1 MFFNVCPSQDIF
13 KRKILVC
20 LQNLQT
26 LILVN
31 TFLNFKLNLKNS
43 PKTCPKPWGNFM
55 SLGKFYVLG
64 EILCPWGNFKVVN
77 ILARG
82 IVPNSGQISSFFFFV
97 FFFSFWKLHE
107 PTRIGAHEICGPE
120 LARTNFTPKYVSP
133 GLKRFWNFSP
143 ATFRHFFFFSR
154 NQAKEAWEIP

>member
-55 SLGKFYVLG
+55 SLGKFQSG
-64 EILCPWGNFKVVN
+64 EHFS
-77 ILARG
+77 AR
-82 IVPNSGQISSFFFFV
+82 NSPEFRPDFEFLFFCIFFQLLKTARADQN
-97 FFFSFWKLHE
+97 WRARNLR
-107 PTRIGAHEICGPE
+107 TRIGAHEFYPQICISGFE
-120 LARTNFTPKYVSP
+120 KILKFFTGYVP
-133 GLKRFWNFSP
+133 PLL
-143 ATFRHFFFFSR
+143 FFFTQSG
-154 NQAKEAWEIP
+154 